1 MLGTHR
7 FHGTGLLP
15 INEWLVFTFFFVW
28 SLVGKYTSHM
38 GSNLHRDTQ
47 DVYSTIPLKQVFC
60 TRKRQWLQS
69 AAATDLHNLQ
79 LPSFVWWF
87 PIRMWPHHQFPL
99 YIQGH
104 LLRYGTLGVPKR
116 PYPFFLSN
124 LRRLSRSNFLPGFRR
139 WRCTKDPGP
148 ATPHKSRPSLCLQ
161 RNSWR
166 HRPRGKGNP
175 GEFSGKVIDNDTA
188 AFNNQKHGENKRTLP
203 RGWSCET
210 STLTLKTSL
219 VFSIYHPT
227 CCGSWDI
234 VMDGVA
240 EDEWSTQSS
249 QDFGGLTY
257 QQPPVG
263 VSTSTNGDQCS
274 FRRHT

>member
-1 MLGTHR
+1 MEVGSTNWFGFHMLGTHR

-116 PYPFFLSN
+116 PYPCFFYQTSGGYHDRISYRGFEGEDAQKTRDPQLLIN
-124 LRRLSRSNFLPGFRR
+124 QGRLFVFKETHGDIDLGGRGTRGNFLER
-139 WRCTKDPGP
+139 
-148 ATPHKSRPSLCLQ
+148 
-161 RNSWR
+161 
-166 HRPRGKGNP
+166 
-175 GEFSGKVIDNDTA
+175 
-188 AFNNQKHGENKRTLP
+188 
-203 RGWSCET
+203 
-210 STLTLKTSL
+210 
-219 VFSIYHPT
+219 
-227 CCGSWDI
+227 
-234 VMDGVA
+234 
-240 EDEWSTQSS
+240 
-249 QDFGGLTY
+249 
-257 QQPPVG
+257 
-263 VSTSTNGDQCS
+263 
-274 FRRHT
+274 